1 MTEGVITINR
11 VLTYAQ
17 DYLKDNSAYKKW
29 STGKDGAARIA
40 RLLFEEATDINFFVG
55 MAVNPAHQD
64 PTLPITFSIKM
75 KLVDELAECLRK
87 MGKKI
92 KVSYF

>member
-1 MTEGVITINR
+1 M
-11 VLTYAQ
+11 
-17 DYLKDNSAYKKW
+17 YKKW
-29 STGKDGAARIA
+29 SSGKDGASRIA

-64 PTLPITFSIKM
+64 PSLPINFSIKM
-75 KLVDELAECLRK
+75 QLVGELSDCLRK